1 MDTKTVST
9 AKLSGGTSLEEVES
23 KGNKILNATQHQ
35 ATPEQVEQGI
45 KDLPV
50 EIRQGL
56 SRLLTF
62 EDLPTPTDLRIR
74 SLQVAGLLMAQGAK
88 PGDRVMIGGAPFFM
102 EELADTLRKSG
113 LKPCYAFSRRESVA
127 RPQADGSVR
136 KVAVFR
142 HVGLIEAHA
151 PQP

>member
-1 MDTKTVST
+1 MDTQLVST
-9 AKLSGGTSLEEVES
+9 AKLSGGTSLEVES
-23 KGNKILNATQHQ
+23 KGRILNATQHQ
-35 ATPEQVEQGI
+35 ATPEQVTARIQ
-45 KDLPV
+45 DLPV

-113 LKPCYAFSRRESVA
+113 LKPCYAFSRRESA
-127 RPQADGSVR
+127 DLPQPDGSVK